1 MQYFAFRWLSLLLSQ
16 VSKNIHQLFCR
27 DYNELIFLG
36 VSSAWC
42 AQPLGRSPDGPD
54 QVECT
59 QLFVLSNFLICPKTR
74 QFLTRSDLLI
84 QTCAAMVFLV
94 IWLYLSFSF
103 KINSHHEIGAGQHQ
117 HKRLCFQHE
126 NVTGV
131 NIWMYA
137 QQTIS
142 TKIAKLIQ
150 PLQNYPPID
159 VRLII
164 EKARQ
169 LSTWFFSSRSC
180 IFIQVKRRHIAS
192 NPQKWHPQN

>member
-16 VSKNIHQLFCR
+16 VSKNIHQLFCC
-27 DYNELIFLG
+27 DYNELNFLG

-42 AQPLGRSPDGPD
+42 AQPLGRSPDWPD

-59 QLFVLSNFLICPKTR
+59 QLFVLSNFLIFPKTR

-126 NVTGV
+126 DVTGV
-131 NIWMYA
+131 LFNQSSETDENAALCKSNTAEYGSKILVNK
-137 QQTIS
+137 IS
-142 TKIAKLIQ
+142 ALI
-150 PLQNYPPID
+150 
-159 VRLII
+159 
-164 EKARQ
+164 KH
-169 LSTWFFSSRSC
+169 S
-180 IFIQVKRRHIAS
+180 
-192 NPQKWHPQN
+192 

>member
-16 VSKNIHQLFCR
+16 VSKNIHQLFCC
-27 DYNELIFLG
+27 DYNELNFLG

-42 AQPLGRSPDGPD
+42 AQPLGRSPDWPD

-126 NVTGV
+126 DVTGV
-131 NIWMYA
+131 LFNHSSETDENAALCKSNTAEYGSKILVNK
-137 QQTIS
+137 IS
-142 TKIAKLIQ
+142 ALI
-150 PLQNYPPID
+150 
-159 VRLII
+159 
-164 EKARQ
+164 KH
-169 LSTWFFSSRSC
+169 S
-180 IFIQVKRRHIAS
+180 
-192 NPQKWHPQN
+192 